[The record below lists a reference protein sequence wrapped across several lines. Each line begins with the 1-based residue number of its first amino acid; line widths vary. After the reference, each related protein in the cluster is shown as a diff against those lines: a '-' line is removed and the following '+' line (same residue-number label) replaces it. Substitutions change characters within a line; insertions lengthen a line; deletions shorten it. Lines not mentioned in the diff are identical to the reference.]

1 MWLATDP
8 SSSLRGPLPLLA
20 KFARSDPPGPPGP
33 VLLGLEFF
41 LTHQAELTLPPPPQH
56 GSIRLP

>member
-1 MWLATDP
+1 MWLATDQ

-20 KFARSDPPGPPGP
+20 KFAQSDPGPPVP

-41 LTHQAELTLPPPPQH
+41 LTHQAELTLLLPPQH
-56 GSIRLP
+56 SFIRLP